1 MAAFKLPYINGSDSS
16 LTEFQNE
23 CSTCKQ
29 EIPPKCSG
37 CGQFIHTKSD
47 NIEECPECGQELE
60 SQSEE
65 EEHEKHDLHGG
76 YQIKRC
82 KNGVGRA
89 ICKLCRRK
97 LEACPSCKELYSESD
112 VPTSEEEDETDEEGG
127 EESEEDSA
135 AADNQRGGS
144 KGKRWNL

>member
-16 LTEFQNE
+16 LTQMQNE

-29 EIPPKCSG
+29 EIPPKCSR

-47 NIEECPECGQELE
+47 NIEECPDCGQELE

-65 EEHEKHDLHGG
+65 EDEVPGG

-112 VPTSEEEDETDEEGG
+112 APTSEEDETDEEGE

-135 AADNQRGGS
+135 DDDQRGGS
-144 KGKRWNL
+144 QRKLKGKRWDL